1 VSGAGEALLG
11 PRALGEP
18 PVTATLR
25 GSPADFRVDE
35 VLGFEP
41 DGTGQHAWLQIEKTG
56 TNTEWLGKQL
66 ARAAGLP
73 PRAVSWSGRKDRH
86 AVTTQWYSLDLAG
99 RPEPDWAAA
108 LPEGVRL
115 LVATRH
121 GRKLRRG
128 THAANRF
135 ELRLREVSG
144 DVEALRARVAEV
156 VRRGVPNYFGPQ
168 RFGRDG
174 DNVAAARAWL
184 AGGERRGPR
193 DILLSAARSWLF
205 NRILAARVAA
215 GEWESAR
222 SEEPVLL
229 AGSGSFFV
237 PEAGDADVA
246 DRLARGDLHPSGPL
260 WGRGGAPITEAERAL
275 VADAEDLAAGLE
287 QAGLKAER
295 RALRLMVP
303 DLEAAEEEPG
313 TWRLA
318 FSLPRGAFATTVVR
332 ELADTGATAL

>member
-1 VSGAGEALLG
+1 MSGEGEALLG

-25 GSPADFRVDE
+25 AEPADFRVDE

-41 DGTGQHAWLQIEKTG
+41 DGSGQHAWLQIEKTG

-135 ELRLREVSG
+135 ELRLREVAG
-144 DVEALRARVAEV
+144 DTDALVARAAEV
-156 VRRGVPNYFGPQ
+156 ARRGVPNYFGPQ

-215 GEWESAR
+215 GEWEATR
-222 SEEPVLL
+222 PEEPVLL

-237 PEAGDADVA
+237 PEAGDADVR

-275 VADAEDLAAGLE
+275 VADAEDLTAGLE

-303 DLEAAEEEPG
+303 DLEAAEEEAG

-332 ELADTGATAL
+332 ELAETDASL